1 MKTLEQIKT
10 ETFSYLTKTSNHL
23 FKIGEELMTIKVI
36 EGEFYV
42 VKTDLELNNLKTKKI
57 DLNWYEK
64 WSGKN
69 MKQPI
74 QHTLFK
80 SYDKKAESIPYFKKF
95 RELEIK
101 P

>member
-10 ETFSYLTKTSNHL
+10 ETISYLTKTSNHL
-23 FKIGEELMTIKVI
+23 FKIGNELMTIKVI
-36 EGEFYV
+36 ESEFYV

-57 DLNWYEK
+57 DLNSYEK
-64 WSGKN
+64 YCGKN
-69 MKQPI
+69 MKCVI
-74 QHTLFK
+74 QSFLFK
-80 SYDKKAESIPYFKKF
+80 NYDKKAESIPYFKKF

>member
-10 ETFSYLTKTSNHL
+10 ETVSYLTKTSNHL

-42 VKTDLELNNLKTKKI
+42 VKTDLELNNLKVTKI
-57 DLNWYEK
+57 GIEWYEK
-64 WSGKN
+64 YFQKN
-69 MKQPI
+69 MKSGI
-74 QHTLFK
+74 SYNLFK
-80 SYDKKAESIPYFKKF
+80 SFGKKSVSIPYFKKF